1 MKINKYMFY
10 ISGVL
15 SVVLLVISSILN
27 FKFVD
32 NYIISFVVNIFL
44 NVFAGAIILFITSL
58 TNYFIYRRNL
68 LRDIMNECLKYS
80 NLFSKSEYFIPRK
93 YNEKDFK
100 NIEIKDKKDFINQYK
115 NNIQKDNQEMLERII
130 RQYVNISEISTRE
143 LWNMYDDLNFIFDFK
158 SKKRKKYWNLI
169 FNYIYSNIKEIKS
182 SSYHFKIYLS
192 ANHGNYEVNAEYLC
206 KLQDKIFFKKQ
217 FNYKEEKEIKDLV
230 SNIDVSHHII
240 RDTNEKEITL
250 IYNEVS
256 DKLIKMFD
264 MVGKDNY
271 FSKKYSSIEGE
282 INE

>member
-32 NYIISFVVNIFL
+32 NYIISFVVNILL

-58 TNYFIYRRNL
+58 TSYFIYRRNL

-80 NLFSKSEYFIPRK
+80 NLFSKLEYFIPRK
-93 YNEKDFK
+93 YNENDFK
-100 NIEIKDKKDFINQYK
+100 NIEIKDKKEFINQYK

-130 RQYVNISEISTRE
+130 RQYVTISEISTRE
-143 LWNMYDDLNFIFDFK
+143 LWNMYDDLNFLFDFK

-169 FNYIYSNIKEIKS
+169 FNYIYSNINEIKN
-182 SSYHFKIYLS
+182 SSYHFEIYLS
-192 ANHGNYEVNAEYLC
+192 ATHGNYEVNTEYLY

-217 FNYKEEKEIKDLV
+217 FNYNEEKKVKDLI
-230 SNIDVSHHII
+230 SHIDVSHHII
-240 RDTNEKEITL
+240 HNTNEKEITL

-282 INE
+282 NK